1 MKHILKI
8 TLFLAM
14 IILLNACQESNSSR
28 PYIINKKERVN
39 PNSLAY
45 VTKDKALDRKNKIEM
60 AQIVANSKLEVA
72 KIESV
77 KAVEIAKINSQTQKD
92 VTKQTANSNIEI
104 SKIDSKTKE
113 KESMITLYIAI
124 GLLLSLTI
132 GFILW
137 YRYKKKSLEIEAKI
151 QEKRLQHELAIKE
164 KELQEARIQ
173 KVLELAINGQLPPEI
188 QKDFIHSLTYQ
199 EQTNKSKV
207 IESN

>member
-1 MKHILKI
+1 MKQILKV
-8 TLFLAM
+8 TLFLVM
-14 IILLNACQESNSSR
+14 IIILNACQDTKSSR
-28 PYIINKKERVN
+28 PYLMNKKVGVN

-45 VTKDKALDRKNKIEM
+45 ETQDKALDRKNKIEM

-92 VTKQTANSNIEI
+92 VTKQTVSSNLEM
-104 SKIDSKTKE
+104 SKIDSKTKD

-124 GLLLSLTI
+124 GFLFSLTI

-137 YRYKKKSLEIEAKI
+137 YSHKKKTLEIKAKLE
-151 QEKRLQHELAIKE
+151 EKRLQYELTIRE
-164 KELQEARIQ
+164 KELQETRIQ
-173 KVLELAINGQLPPEI
+173 KVLELAISGQLPPEM

-199 EQTNKSKV
+199 DQTNKTKL